1 MAIVEKTIPHS
12 FIKQD
17 LFGMFDILA
26 IHPDIPGALG
36 VQTTSRSN
44 MNARIKKLQ
53 ANPILALWT
62 RVGLDAVVH
71 GWSKQGPRGKRK
83 LWALDERIVTP

>member
-1 MAIVEKTIPHS
+1 MAIVEKTIPRT

-17 LFGMFDILA
+17 LFGMFDIVA
-26 IHPDIPGALG
+26 IHPDAPGMLG

-53 ANPILALWT
+53 ANPILSLWCHA
-62 RVGLDAVVH
+62 GLDAVVH
-71 GWSKQGPRGKRK
+71 GWGKKGPRGKRK
-83 LWALDERIVTP
+83 LWALEERIVLP